1 MICRHGPNDT
11 NCSGHPTYIDPYR
24 DNSTQFSYNE
34 PDSKNYIIER
44 CETIGNNIILIVKYP
59 DCSKCSYEGRKILVY
74 LNLNIVNIVFWK
86 EIDPHFKDP
95 KKKIDKCQ
103 APAPNARFPANE
115 QGWNDALEYARYKC
129 KGK

>member
-11 NCSGHPTYIDPYR
+11 NCSGHPNYIYPYR

-34 PDSKNYIIER
+34 PDSKNYTIER
-44 CETIGNNIILIVKYP
+44 CESIGNNII
-59 DCSKCSYEGRKILVY
+59 
-74 LNLNIVNIVFWK
+74 FWK

-129 KGK
+129 KEK